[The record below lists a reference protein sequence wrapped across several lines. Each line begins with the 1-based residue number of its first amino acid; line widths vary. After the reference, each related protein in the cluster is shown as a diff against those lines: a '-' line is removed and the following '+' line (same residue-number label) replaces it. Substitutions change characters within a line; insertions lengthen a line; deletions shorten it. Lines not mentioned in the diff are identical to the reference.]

1 MESDFII
8 LSAQPK
14 KLRPPLLKTMNP
26 LKEKWFWGSLIVIG
40 ITLCQV
46 QFDLIQTIPGLIQWI
61 ESLGIIGMSLFVL
74 VYILACILLIP
85 GSPLTVGAGAV
96 FGFSKGLILVSV
108 GSTLGAAA
116 AFIVSRYLAR
126 GFIERKLKKNSRFS
140 AMDMAITR
148 EGWKI
153 IFLAR
158 LSPIIPFFLLN
169 YALGLTKIRLHTYI
183 ISSWAGM
190 IPGTVLY
197 TYVGS
202 IGKTILKKEN
212 SAADWLILGIGL
224 IATVSVT
231 ILISR
236 IAKNSIK
243 VKDLH

>member
-1 MESDFII
+1 MSDFII
-8 LSAQPK
+8 LSVQLK
-14 KLRPPLLKTMNP
+14 KLRPLPLKTMNP
-26 LKEKWFWGSLIVIG
+26 LKEKWFWGCLIVIG
-40 ITLCQV
+40 IILCQV
-46 QFDLIQTIPGLIQWI
+46 QFDLIQTIPKLIQWI

-96 FGFSKGLILVSV
+96 FGFWKGLILVSV

-116 AFIVSRYLAR
+116 AFLISRYLAR
-126 GFIERKLKKNSRFS
+126 GFIERKLNKSHKFS

-197 TYVGS
+197 TYIGS
-202 IGKTILKKEN
+202 LGKTILTAKR
-212 SAADWLILGIGL
+212 SPIDWVYLGIGL

-231 ILISR
+231 VLISR
-236 IAKNSIK
+236 IAKKSLT
-243 VKDLH
+243 VKNQH

>member
-1 MESDFII
+1 
-8 LSAQPK
+8 
-14 KLRPPLLKTMNP
+14 MNP

-40 ITLCQV
+40 IILCQI
-46 QFDLIQTIPGLIQWI
+46 QFDLIQTIPKLIQWI

-74 VYILACILLIP
+74 VYILACIFLIP

-96 FGFSKGLILVSV
+96 FGFWTGLILVSV
-108 GSTLGAAA
+108 GSTLGAVA
-116 AFIVSRYLAR
+116 AFLISRYLAR
-126 GFIERKLKKNSRFS
+126 GFIEKKIDKSHKFS
-140 AMDMAITR
+140 AMDMAIKR

-169 YALGLTKIRLHTYI
+169 YALGLTKIRLRTYI

-197 TYVGS
+197 TYIGS
-202 IGKTILKKEN
+202 LGKTILTTEN
-212 SAADWLILGIGL
+212 SLADWVILGVGL

-231 ILISR
+231 LIISK
-236 IAKNSIK
+236 IAKRSLALDNQQ
-243 VKDLH
+243 

>member
-1 MESDFII
+1 MSDFII
-8 LSAQPK
+8 LSVQPK
-14 KLRPPLLKTMNP
+14 KLRPLPLKTMNP
-26 LKEKWFWGSLIVIG
+26 LKEKWFWGCLIVIG
-40 ITLCQV
+40 IIICQV
-46 QFDLIQTIPGLIQWI
+46 QFDLIQTIPKLIQWI

-96 FGFSKGLILVSV
+96 FGFWKGLILVSI

-116 AFIVSRYLAR
+116 AFLISRYLTR
-126 GFIERKLKKNSRFS
+126 EFIERKLNKSHKFS

-197 TYVGS
+197 TYIGS
-202 IGKTILKKEN
+202 LGKTILTAKR
-212 SAADWLILGIGL
+212 SPIDWVYLGIGL

-231 ILISR
+231 VLISR
-236 IAKNSIK
+236 IAKKSLT
-243 VKDLH
+243 VKNQH

>member
-1 MESDFII
+1 MSDFII
-8 LSAQPK
+8 LSDQPK
-14 KLRPPLLKTMNP
+14 NLRPLPLKTMNP
-26 LKEKWFWGSLIVIG
+26 LKEKWFWGCLIVIG
-40 ITLCQV
+40 IIICQV
-46 QFDLIQTIPGLIQWI
+46 QFDLIQTIPKLIQWI

-96 FGFSKGLILVSV
+96 FGFWKGLILVSI

-116 AFIVSRYLAR
+116 AFLISRYLTR
-126 GFIERKLKKNSRFS
+126 EFIERKLNKSHKFS

-197 TYVGS
+197 TYIGS
-202 IGKTILKKEN
+202 LGKTILTAKR
-212 SAADWLILGIGL
+212 SPIDWVYLGIGL

-231 ILISR
+231 VLISR
-236 IAKNSIK
+236 IAKKSLT
-243 VKDLH
+243 VKNQH

>member
-1 MESDFII
+1 
-8 LSAQPK
+8 
-14 KLRPPLLKTMNP
+14 MNP
-26 LKEKWFWGSLIVIG
+26 LKEKWFWGCLIVIG
-40 ITLCQV
+40 IILCQV
-46 QFDLIQTIPGLIQWI
+46 QFDLIQTIPKLIQWI

-96 FGFSKGLILVSV
+96 FGFWKGLILVSV

-116 AFIVSRYLAR
+116 AFLISRYLTR
-126 GFIERKLKKNSRFS
+126 EFIERKLNKSHKFS

-197 TYVGS
+197 TYIGS
-202 IGKTILKKEN
+202 LGKTILTAKR
-212 SAADWLILGIGL
+212 SPIDWVYLGIGL

-231 ILISR
+231 VLISR
-236 IAKNSIK
+236 IAKKSLT
-243 VKDLH
+243 VKNQH

>member
-1 MESDFII
+1 MSDFII
-8 LSAQPK
+8 LSVQLK
-14 KLRPPLLKTMNP
+14 KLRPLPLKTMNP
-26 LKEKWFWGSLIVIG
+26 LKEKWFWGCLIVIG
-40 ITLCQV
+40 IILCQV
-46 QFDLIQTIPGLIQWI
+46 QFDLIQTIPKLIQWI

-96 FGFSKGLILVSV
+96 FGFWKGLILVSV

-116 AFIVSRYLAR
+116 AFLISRYLAR
-126 GFIERKLKKNSRFS
+126 GFIERKLKKNHKFS
-140 AMDMAITR
+140 AMDMAITS

-153 IFLAR
+153 VFWAR

-197 TYVGS
+197 TYIGS
-202 IGKTILKKEN
+202 LGKTILTAKR
-212 SAADWLILGIGL
+212 SPIDWVYLGIGL

-231 ILISR
+231 VLISR
-236 IAKNSIK
+236 IAKKSLT
-243 VKDLH
+243 VKNQH

>member
-1 MESDFII
+1 
-8 LSAQPK
+8 
-14 KLRPPLLKTMNP
+14 MNP
-26 LKEKWFWGSLIVIG
+26 LKEKWFWGCLIVIS
-40 ITLCQV
+40 IVLCQV
-46 QFDLIQTIPGLIQWI
+46 QFDLIQTIPKLIQYI
-61 ESLGIIGMSLFVL
+61 ESLGIIGKFFFVL

-85 GSPLTVGAGAV
+85 GSPLTIGAGAT
-96 FGFSKGLILVSV
+96 FGFWNGLILVSI

-116 AFIVSRYLAR
+116 AFLISRYLAR
-126 GFIERKLKKNSRFS
+126 GFIERKLKKNHKFS
-140 AMDMAITR
+140 AMDMAITS

-153 IFLAR
+153 VFWAR

-169 YALGLTKIRLHTYI
+169 YALGLTKIRLHSYI

-236 IAKNSIK
+236 NAKKSLT
-243 VKDLH
+243 VKDQH